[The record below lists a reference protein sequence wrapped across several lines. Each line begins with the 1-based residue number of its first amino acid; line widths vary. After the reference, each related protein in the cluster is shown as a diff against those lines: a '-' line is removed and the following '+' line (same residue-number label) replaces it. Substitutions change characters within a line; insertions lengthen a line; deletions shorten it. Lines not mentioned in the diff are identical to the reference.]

1 VTGATQIQFDIIVI
15 TQLSMVLRWVQV
27 SAAVAL
33 MGSPKA
39 DLALRLNGA
48 VLAGALIDGGA
59 LGARDFYDEN
69 GASWNPYLAL
79 RSDPD
84 SPDPS

>member
-1 VTGATQIQFDIIVI
+1 
-15 TQLSMVLRWVQV
+15 MQV

-48 VLAGALIDGGA
+48 VLAGALIDGGDT
-59 LGARDFYDEN
+59 GARDFYDEN
-69 GASWNPYLAL
+69 GAAIGLGLSHTHCHTCSTLL
-79 RSDPD
+79 SVLTFDC
-84 SPDPS
+84 

>member
-1 VTGATQIQFDIIVI
+1 
-15 TQLSMVLRWVQV
+15 MVQV

-48 VLAGALIDGGA
+48 VLAGALIEGGET
-59 LGARDFYDEN
+59 GARDFYDEN
-69 GASWNPYLAL
+69 GRPALLSLAHHGMHTPRKARCTFL
-79 RSDPD
+79 M
-84 SPDPS
+84 